1 MFKNSLIIISAIFF
15 LIFVSHPNILP
26 ISGDQSEPV
35 NLSNTS
41 GESRRVQIFVN
52 GNDVYSVWTDNT
64 PGNNEIFFAKSTDY
78 GNSFDSPINLSQ
90 NNGSSAFPRLVVS
103 ESNVYIVWYDYSLGQ
118 SDIFF
123 ARSNDKGKTFNVTS
137 FTNSVPSYNPWIG
150 TSSNFVYLVFND
162 GGRTTTVEFPS
173 GEKRLVDLNTGEEEL
188 IIGRSEDGGESFEFI
203 NLSDS
208 PGITSWN
215 ARIKVSGPNV
225 FVVWNEMVNKESEI
239 FFSMSTDNGKTFSEP
254 INVSNNTKESIDAGL
269 AVSENNIYLIWN
281 QKTPDSIDIFFTKS
295 TDYGNIFST
304 PINLSNSLSVS
315 AIGRDLSIAVSD
327 EKLFVVWYTDSKEN
341 SDVFFTRSLDGG
353 LNFSTHVNLSQSDA
367 LSKYSQVVVNEKNV
381 YVVWHD
387 YSQGNGDIFLRES
400 TDYGAT
406 FGSIKNLSNDE
417 QESNIFILG
426 PQIALSE
433 DRVFVAWQNKVDG
446 NADLY
451 LKSISQSESQIGS
464 PLLLSTLNEAVNV
477 ELSFEGNQLEADK
490 TTNFT
495 LRFLNPL
502 TGSPI
507 NEVNYSIEVLD
518 TTGKKVVNMQNLYA
532 KTGIDTQSI
541 IFLEKESF
549 TFIID
554 IKGTGAV
561 KPYDTKNSGMASAT
575 ITVVPEFPLG
585 VIISLGALIGLGI
598 IITFLK
604 TKLFVHKNL
613 LLEKS

>member
-173 GEKRLVDLNTGEEEL
+173 GEKRLVDLSTGEEEL

>member
-239 FFSMSTDNGKTFSEP
+239 FFSVSTDNGKTFSEP

>member
-173 GEKRLVDLNTGEEEL
+173 GEKRLVDLSTGEEEL

-208 PGITSWN
+208 PGIISWN

-239 FFSMSTDNGKTFSEP
+239 FFSVSTDNGKTFSEP

-315 AIGRDLSIAVSD
+315 AISRDLSIAVSD

>member
-173 GEKRLVDLNTGEEEL
+173 GEKRLVDLSTGEEEL

-239 FFSMSTDNGKTFSEP
+239 FFSVSTDNGKTFSEP

>member
-173 GEKRLVDLNTGEEEL
+173 GEKRLVDLSTGEEEL

-239 FFSMSTDNGKTFSEP
+239 FFSVSTDNGKTFSEP

-315 AIGRDLSIAVSD
+315 AISRDLSIAVSD

>member
-173 GEKRLVDLNTGEEEL
+173 GEKRLVDLSTGEEEL

-239 FFSMSTDNGKTFSEP
+239 FFSVSTDNGKTFSEP

-554 IKGTGAV
+554 IKGTGAA

>member
-173 GEKRLVDLNTGEEEL
+173 GEKRLVDLSTGEEEL

-203 NLSDS
+203 NLSNS
-208 PGITSWN
+208 PGIISWN

-239 FFSMSTDNGKTFSEP
+239 FFSVSTDNGKTFSEP

>member
-1 MFKNSLIIISAIFF
+1 MFKHSLIIISAIFF
-15 LIFVSHPNILP
+15 LIFVSHSNILP
-26 ISGDQSEPV
+26 ASGEQSELA

-41 GESRRVQIFVN
+41 GESELVQIFVN
-52 GNDVYSVWTDNT
+52 GNDVYSVWRDDTL
-64 PGNNEIFFAKSTDY
+64 GNNEIMFAKSTDY

-103 ESNVYIVWYDYSLGQ
+103 ESNVYIVWYDYSPGQ

-123 ARSNDKGKTFNVTS
+123 ARSNDKGKTFDVTS
-137 FTNSVPSYNPWIG
+137 FTSPMPSYNPWIG
-150 TSSNFVYLVFND
+150 TSSNFVYLAFND
-162 GGRTTTVEFPS
+162 GGRTTTVEFPN
-173 GEKRLVDLNTGEEEL
+173 GEKRLVDINTGEEEL
-188 IIGRSEDGGESFEFI
+188 IFGLSEDGGESFEFI
-203 NLSDS
+203 NLSNS

-215 ARIKVSGPNV
+215 ARIKVSEPSV
-225 FVVWNEMVNKESEI
+225 FVAWNEKGNKESEI
-239 FFSMSTDNGKTFSEP
+239 LFSVSTDNGKTFSEP
-254 INVSNNTKESIDAGL
+254 INVSNNTKDSIDAGL

-281 QKTPDSIDIFFTKS
+281 QKTPDSTDIFFAKS

-304 PINLSNSLSVS
+304 PINLSNSLGAS

-327 EKLFVVWYTDSKEN
+327 EKVLVVWYTDSKEN

-353 LNFSTHVNLSQSDA
+353 LTFSTPVNLSQSDA
-367 LSKYSQVVVNEKNV
+367 LSKYSQIVANEKNV
-381 YVVWHD
+381 YVIWHD

-446 NADLY
+446 GADLF
-451 LKSISQSESQIGS
+451 LKSISQGESQIGS

-477 ELSFEGNQLEADK
+477 ELSFEGNQLEVDK

-518 TTGKKVVNMQNLYA
+518 TSGKKVVNMQNLYA
-532 KTGIDTQSI
+532 ETGIDSQSI
-541 IFLEKESF
+541 TFLEKEPF
-549 TFIID
+549 TFLID

>member
-254 INVSNNTKESIDAGL
+254 INVSNNTKESINAGL

>member
-239 FFSMSTDNGKTFSEP
+239 FFSVSTDNGKTFSEP
-254 INVSNNTKESIDAGL
+254 INVSNNTKESINAGL